1 MTFLF
6 ELDSMRDADDQI
18 LSPRSNRLLA
28 GAVEHPTFERDFAGM
43 KLLQL
48 VAFYTINM
56 PES

>member
-28 GAVEHPTFERDFAGM
+28 GAVEHPTFESDFAGM
-43 KLLQL
+43 NLLQHA
-48 VAFYTINM
+48 AF
-56 PES
+56 

>member
-28 GAVEHPTFERDFAGM
+28 GAVEHLTFERDFAGM
-43 KLLQL
+43 NLLQHA
-48 VAFYTINM
+48 AF
-56 PES
+56 